1 MTLRHVVAKS
11 SGGGPG
17 DKQARAG
24 AFPGTISAQKG
35 FFGEV
40 PACASPEPVEEGGA
54 NMGLEEAAEVAKVR
68 AWAQRLRGKCTW
80 DRREQIC
87 ARRRMCSGAECCSG
101 RGCAGG
107 GGGGGKH
114 SGAGV
119 HTAGAPALLPS
130 Q

>member
-17 DKQARAG
+17 DKRARGG
-24 AFPGTISAQKG
+24 AFPGTISARRG

-40 PACASPEPVEEGGA
+40 PACASPEPAEEGGA
-54 NMGLEEAAEVAKVR
+54 NTGPEETAGVAKAR
-68 AWAQRLRGKCTW
+68 ARVQRLRGKCAR
-80 DRREQIC
+80 DCRERIC
-87 ARRRMCSGAECCSG
+87 VRGRMCSGAERCSG
-101 RGCAGG
+101 RGRAGRG
-107 GGGGGKH
+107 RGKH

-119 HTAGAPALLPS
+119 HAASAPALPPS